1 LTYAIFAYSNRC
13 MSKIKS
19 KHNNLLNYFLY
30 DHKYLSKEYL
40 KKCKKFFKELKLK
53 EDIKNMDK
61 KTELKELSPTVVLGV
76 SKKQL
81 EEAKK
86 IKQKEDNFLEYL
98 GFDRSDLNDDGSD
111 LEELKNLGG
120 FQNFNERLKK

>member
-1 LTYAIFAYSNRC
+1 
-13 MSKIKS
+13 
-19 KHNNLLNYFLY
+19 
-30 DHKYLSKEYL
+30 
-40 KKCKKFFKELKLK
+40 
-53 EDIKNMDK
+53 MDK
-61 KTELKELSPTVVLGV
+61 KIELKELSPTVVLGV

-120 FQNFNERLKK
+120 FQNFNERLKKWVMKY

>member
-1 LTYAIFAYSNRC
+1 

-61 KTELKELSPTVVLGV
+61 KTEKKELT
-76 SKKQL
+76 
-81 EEAKK
+81 E
-86 IKQKEDNFLEYL
+86 KQKEDNFLDYL
-98 GFDRSDLNDDGSD
+98 GLSRDDLSDDGSD
-111 LEELKNLGG
+111 LEELKELGG
-120 FQNFNERLKK
+120 FNDD

>member
-1 LTYAIFAYSNRC
+1 

-61 KTELKELSPTVVLGV
+61 EKDTTDYFYHKITEKKELT
-76 SKKQL
+76 
-81 EEAKK
+81 E
-86 IKQKEDNFLEYL
+86 KQKEDNFLDYL
-98 GFDRSDLNDDGSD
+98 GLSRDDLSDDGSD
-111 LEELKNLGG
+111 LEELKELGG
-120 FQNFNERLKK
+120 FNE

>member
-1 LTYAIFAYSNRC
+1 MTYAVFAYSNRC
-13 MSKIKS
+13 MNKIKS

-53 EDIKNMDK
+53 KDIKNMDK

-76 SKKQL
+76 SKNQL

-86 IKQKEDNFLEYL
+86 LKQKEDNFLDYL
-98 GFDRSDLNDDGSD
+98 GLDRDDLSDDGSD
-111 LEELKNLGG
+111 LEELKQLGG
-120 FQNFNERLKK
+120 FDE

>member
-1 LTYAIFAYSNRC
+1 

-61 KTELKELSPTVVLGV
+61 KTEKKELT
-76 SKKQL
+76 
-81 EEAKK
+81 E
-86 IKQKEDNFLEYL
+86 KQKEDNFLDYL
-98 GFDRSDLNDDGSD
+98 GLSRDDLSDDGSD
-111 LEELKNLGG
+111 LEELKELGG
-120 FQNFNERLKK
+120 FNDN